1 VDKQALL
8 RKLDGIFDEAARLR
22 MWGKIEIDIKEG
34 VPILI
39 HRLITEKINS
49 VNTNGGPPRA
59 DEFQKKF

>member
-1 VDKQALL
+1 
-8 RKLDGIFDEAARLR
+8 LDGIFDEAARLR